1 MSKRPKPDPEHE
13 SLTEAFGTW
22 RRLMR
27 FHKPRTALFAVTI
40 VFMALSAAF
49 NGLSLASIVPFTQ
62 IVLRGDLQESFGEGL
77 VDSTSAAAAGAT
89 LDAAPAPAEADEAQL
104 DAQDLRQRIERA
116 FHGLIRGETRLG
128 TLRNFCIALILIFL
142 LKNIFW
148 YAQSFLSV
156 FIEQTAVRDIRDAI
170 FKRYQS
176 LSMDYFQGTHS
187 GTLVSRITNDA
198 ELARG
203 AVANGVMEL
212 LRHSFALISYLVIVL
227 IANASL
233 FLWAIAILTPSTL
246 LINRLGQVLRRISRV
261 SQEKMANLT
270 SVVGETVRGIRII
283 KAFGAEDHQA
293 GRFMRETG
301 EYCRTLVRM
310 TRIGSLGM
318 PLTEILAVGVAV
330 SLIYIGG
337 RKIILEDSEPGYF
350 LLFLAAFLSMI
361 QPIKAIHQ
369 LNVRIQHGLAAGKRI
384 FDVLDSVPTVRECA
398 SPKPVT
404 GFRQAISFQD
414 VWFAYEP
421 GAPVLQ
427 DIQLQIPA
435 GQMVALVG
443 PSGGGKSTLV
453 GMIPRFFDPMRG
465 RVLLDGADLRE
476 LALADLRRQIG
487 IVTQET
493 ILFQDTIANNIRMG
507 NPDAT
512 EEAVVAAAKAANA
525 HVFIE
530 QMPKGY
536 QTMIGE
542 HGLRLSGGERQRI
555 TIARAVLKNPPI
567 LVLDE
572 ATSALDTES
581 ERLVQEAIQNLVA
594 QRTAVVIAHRLST
607 VQRADAIV
615 ALAAGRIQEIGTHEE
630 LLARGGLYHRL
641 HQMQF
646 SIAGIAGSAAAS
658 SGPAPSGP
666 ASSAEAVRGAGPPS
680 DRGPGGGPGQRP
692 APEEARS

>member
-1 MSKRPKPDPEHE
+1 MSKRPKADIEHE
-13 SLTEAFGTW
+13 SLKEAFGTW

-27 FHKPRTALFAVTI
+27 FHKPRAVLFAVTI
-40 VFMALSAAF
+40 LFMALSAAF

-62 IVLRGDLQESFGEGL
+62 IVLRGDLHESSEDGL
-77 VDSTSAAAAGAT
+77 VEESPSGAAMAGEAANGEEASAGEAANGEEASAGE
-89 LDAAPAPAEADEAQL
+89 AANGEERISANN
-104 DAQDLRQRIERA
+104 LRDRIERT
-116 FHGLIRGETRLG
+116 FHGLIRGDTRLD
-128 TLRNFCIALILIFL
+128 TLRNFCITLILIFL
-142 LKNIFW
+142 LKNLFW

-156 FIEQTAVRDIRDAI
+156 FIEQTAVRDIRDSI
-170 FKRYQS
+170 FRRYQS
-176 LSMDYFQGTHS
+176 LSLDYFQGTHS

-246 LINRLGQVLRRISRV
+246 LINQLGQVLRRISRV

-270 SVVGETVRGIRII
+270 SVVGETVQGIRII
-283 KAFGAEDHQA
+283 KAFGAESHQA
-293 GRFMRETG
+293 RRFMHETG

-330 SLIYIGG
+330 TLIYIGG
-337 RKIILEDSEPGYF
+337 RKIILENSEPGYF

-384 FDVLDSVPTVRECA
+384 FDVLDSVPSVRECA
-398 SPKPVT
+398 APKPVT
-404 GFRQAISFQD
+404 EFRRAISFED

-421 GAPVLQ
+421 DTPVLR
-427 DIQLQIPA
+427 DIRLDIPA

-453 GMIPRFFDPMRG
+453 SLIPRFFDPTRG
-465 RVLLDGADLRE
+465 RVLLDGADVRE
-476 LALADLRRQIG
+476 LAIADLRRQIG

-507 NPDAT
+507 DPQASDGD
-512 EEAVVAAAKAANA
+512 VVAAAKAANA

-530 QMPKGY
+530 PMPKGY
-536 QTMIGE
+536 DTMIGE

-581 ERLVQEAIQNLVA
+581 ERLVQEAIQKLVA

-607 VQRADAIV
+607 VQRADCIV
-615 ALAAGRIQEIGTHEE
+615 ALAAGRIEEIGTHEE
-630 LLARGGLYHRL
+630 LLSKGGLYHRL
-641 HQMQF
+641 HRMQF
-646 SIAGIAGSAAAS
+646 SV
-658 SGPAPSGP
+658 
-666 ASSAEAVRGAGPPS
+666 AEIG
-680 DRGPGGGPGQRP
+680 
-692 APEEARS
+692 